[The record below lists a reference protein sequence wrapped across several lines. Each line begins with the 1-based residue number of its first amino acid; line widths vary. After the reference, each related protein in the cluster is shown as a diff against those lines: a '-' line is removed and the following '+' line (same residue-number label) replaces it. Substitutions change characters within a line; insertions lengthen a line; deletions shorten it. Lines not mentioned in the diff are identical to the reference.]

1 MAAVL
6 LRILRKKLEKFIAN
20 PSDLSWDISSGTVH
34 APALALNLDF
44 VNSLLPA
51 CICVE
56 ALVIKDVHVKFS
68 VTQIAKEPVVVSIGA
83 IEIMLMELV
92 EPRARP
98 PSTKKKKE
106 AKEVKPKKKS
116 SFTSIAAAF
125 IDGLRLNVQSI
136 NIRLSVL
143 PLQPAHPA
151 IIFEATGFSLSGA
164 NESYQPVG
172 NHVYVMPFPHC
183 IYVTLC
189 LVTAYCHKTVSPSS
203 PSKSAAYP
211 ASPCARCCPSSL
223 ATPQLFSPPFR
234 YAPTT
239 FPQYVF
245 VTLWPGA
252 GDQAQP
258 ARSAPDAAA

>member
-183 IYVTLC
+183 IYVTL
-189 LVTAYCHKTVSPSS
+189 
-203 PSKSAAYP
+203 
-211 ASPCARCCPSSL
+211 
-223 ATPQLFSPPFR
+223 
-234 YAPTT
+234 
-239 FPQYVF
+239 
-245 VTLWPGA
+245 WPGA
-252 GDQAQP
+252 SDKAQP
-258 ARSAPDAAA
+258 ARSAPNAAA